1 MSLVP
6 GKKKI
11 NVHACYAIFEKGE
24 FADRDALE
32 PKHFKKWVEF
42 AKAHGM
48 GIDFDIGI
56 QYRGIRQFGIGLY
69 FSYHLVFTD
78 TDYMTAGITLQWYSG
93 MF

>member
-1 MSLVP
+1 
-6 GKKKI
+6 
-11 NVHACYAIFEKGE
+11 
-24 FADRDALE
+24 
-32 PKHFKKWVEF
+32 
-42 AKAHGM
+42 M